1 MTTRIG
7 NDVIDLRA
15 AHNRGRADHA
25 RLLARVLTA
34 NERAQ
39 LLADDGGDAGF
50 ALLWSAKEA
59 AYKALKKARPTL
71 VFAPGRWQVDCAS
84 LRMTDATHHGR
95 VQMDADTCIA
105 VSWQCR
111 PHWLHCVATFGPTPE
126 QLDSAVRT
134 LAESTPQQPFS
145 ASELASFSRT
155 ESAHVRELA
164 RQLLAAHGIHDIE
177 IVRMGDGAAKQ
188 PPQVFAAGVPLTHIE
203 LSLSHDG
210 DYVAAAIALCAQNHE
225 R

>member
-1 MTTRIG
+1 MRTRIG

-15 AHNRGRADHA
+15 AHNRGRANHA

-39 LLADDGGDAGF
+39 LLADEGGDAGF

-59 AYKALKKARPTL
+59 AYKALKKARPAL
-71 VFAPGRWQVDCAS
+71 VFAPGRWQVDCAV
-84 LRMTDATHHGR
+84 LRMTGATCHGR

-105 VSWQCR
+105 VNWQYE
-111 PHWLHCVATFGPTPE
+111 PHGLHCVATFGPTPE
-126 QLDSAVRT
+126 PIDSAVRT
-134 LAESTPQQPFS
+134 LAESTPQRPFS
-145 ASELASFSRT
+145 AVEQASFSRP

-164 RQLLAAHGIHDIE
+164 RQLLAARGIHDVE
-177 IVRMGDGAAKQ
+177 IVRVGDGAAKQ
-188 PPQVFAAGVPLTHIE
+188 PPQVFAAGIPLNHVE

-210 DYVAAAIALCAQNHE
+210 DYVAAAIAL
-225 R
+225 RR

>member
-1 MTTRIG
+1 MSTRIG

-34 NERAQ
+34 HERAQ
-39 LLADDGGDAGF
+39 LLTDDGGDTGF

-59 AYKALKKARPTL
+59 AYKALKKARPAL
-71 VFAPGRWQVDCAS
+71 VFAPGRWQVDCAA
-84 LRMTDATHHGR
+84 LRMSDATHHGR

-105 VSWQCR
+105 VSWQCQ
-111 PHWLHCVATFGPTPE
+111 PHWLHCVATFGPMPE
-126 QLDSAVRT
+126 PIDSAVRT
-134 LAESTPQQPFS
+134 LAESAPQQPFS
-145 ASELASFSRT
+145 TVEQASFSRP

-164 RQLLAAHGIHDIE
+164 RQLLAARGIHDIE
-177 IVRMGDGAAKQ
+177 IVRVGDGAAKQ
-188 PPQVFAAGVPLTHIE
+188 PPQVFAAGVPLSHVE

-210 DYVAAAIALCAQNHE
+210 DYVAAVIALRA
-225 R
+225 